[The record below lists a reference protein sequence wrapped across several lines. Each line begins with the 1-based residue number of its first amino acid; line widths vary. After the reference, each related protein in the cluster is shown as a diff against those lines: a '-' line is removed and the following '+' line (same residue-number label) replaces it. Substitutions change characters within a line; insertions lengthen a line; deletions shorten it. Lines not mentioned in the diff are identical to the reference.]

1 MATGLHVHLHYC
13 CGQLAGIALNTFIVE
28 EDSCCDSH
36 HNGCSAKKG
45 CCSSDEINLSIE
57 DEHAKASFEFEIQDV
72 AQEVNLSEFTE
83 IDKGT
88 ALKKE
93 EFISHPP
100 NGPPLYVLF
109 VQPLH
114 YA

>member
-36 HNGCSAKKG
+36 HNSCSAKKG
-45 CCSSDEINLSIE
+45 CCSTDDIKLSIE
-57 DEHAKASFEFEIQDV
+57 DEHAKASFDFEIQSV
-72 AQEVNLSEFTE
+72 AQEARITE
-83 IDKGT
+83 YTEHDHSIP
-88 ALKKE
+88 LKKE
-93 EFISHPP
+93 ALVSHPP
-100 NGPPLYVLF
+100 NGPPLYLLF